1 VATLRPDKIVIR
13 GAREHNLKNITVEI
27 PRDQLVVLTG
37 VSGSGKSSLA
47 FDTLYAEGQ
56 RRYVESLSSYARQFL
71 GPQQKPLVD
80 YIGGLSPAISIEQ
93 KTASRNPRST
103 VGTVTEIHD
112 YLRVLYARVGEPHCP
127 SCGRRV
133 AAQTAEQI
141 VDQVLAQQPGSQWLI
156 LSPVARNRKGEYQDV
171 FAKAKRDG
179 FARVRVNGQVR
190 SLDEKIILNKKL
202 KHQIDIVVDR
212 IRIPMV
218 DLSSPATGSL
228 PFGHSPA
235 SLVQGGEQALAQ
247 LEGASTSPALGDGSA
262 GVDRARLTDSIETA
276 LRFGEGTLVL
286 APFIPGAPVE
296 RPKAETNESG
306 GGLKG
311 LSAATGDLLFSE
323 KNACVYCGLSFDQ
336 LSPQMFSFNSPIGA
350 CSACLGLGTTMEA
363 DPDLLV
369 PDRAL
374 TLREGA
380 IVLWGEQ
387 DDDGESGTWGEQ
399 YRAQIL
405 SHFGI
410 SPDVPFRDLTED
422 QQRLLLAGSGSERVK
437 ITWNSKNGSHSS
449 WYTKWE
455 GAIPRLRRRL
465 KQTSSDSQRQ
475 HYLQFFTQ
483 RPCSAC
489 DGEKLKPESRA
500 VTVGGRRLAEV
511 EALSIAGAL
520 AFFEHVELPAREQTI
535 AEELLKEI
543 RGRLQFLMN
552 VGLHYLTLDRP
563 APTLSGGEAQR
574 IRLASQIGCGL
585 VGVLY
590 ILDEPSIGLHQR
602 DNEKLIHTL
611 ESLRDIGNTVVV
623 VEHDLDTMM
632 AADYLIDF
640 GPGAGISGGHVVA
653 AGTPH
658 EVAQNPA
665 SMTGQYLSGA
675 MTITVPKNRRA
686 PNGKWLTVHGA
697 REHNLKSL
705 TVRFPLEMLVVV
717 TGVSGSGKSSLVN
730 EILYK
735 TLERDLMR
743 AQVKPGRHDSIDG
756 MQHVDK
762 VIAIDQDPIGRTP
775 RSNPATYV
783 GVYDDIR
790 ELFSQLPEARIRGY
804 KPGRFSFNVK
814 GGRCEACQGDGQ
826 KRIEMQFL
834 ADVFV
839 PCEVCK
845 GKRFNRETLEV
856 KFKGKSISD
865 VLEMTIDEA
874 AVLFENVPYIHRI
887 LQTMLDVGLGYMH
900 LGQPAPTLSGGEAQ
914 RVKLAK
920 ELCRPATGRTL
931 YVLDE
936 PTTGLH
942 FADIQKLLDVL
953 GRLIANG
960 NSVVVIEHNLDV
972 IKTADWIVDL
982 GPEGGEGGG
991 RLLAEGPPEHV
1002 ATVAGSFTG
1011 LFLRN
1016 VLSIEEPSPEEAS
1029 TDGSFAITADM
1040 LKALRRSLGLS
1051 QAEAAHGIG
1060 VSRGLLAEAER
1071 GRRNGER
1078 TLTRI
1083 ALGLRELARETPV
1096 QSVPPVSIGGPR
1108 LAPALLLRDGQE
1120 KD

>member
-1 VATLRPDKIVIR
+1 MRPDKIVIR
-13 GAREHNLKNITVEI
+13 GAREHNLKNVTVEI
-27 PRDQLVVLTG
+27 PRDQLVCLTG

-71 GPQQKPLVD
+71 GTNQKPLVD

-133 AAQTAEQI
+133 QAQTVEQI
-141 VDQVLAQQPGSQWLI
+141 VDQILSRPAESQWLI
-156 LSPVARNRKGEYQDV
+156 LAPVARNRKGTYEEV
-171 FAKAKRDG
+171 FTRAKKDG

-190 SLDEKIILNKKL
+190 SLDEKIVLNKKL

-212 IRIPMV
+212 VRIA
-218 DLSSPATGSL
+218 PAD
-228 PFGHSPA
+228 
-235 SLVQGGEQALAQ
+235 E
-247 LEGASTSPALGDGSA
+247 E
-262 GVDRARLTDSIETA
+262 VDRTRLADSVETA

-286 APFIPGAPVE
+286 APYSADAPGREAPQS
-296 RPKAETNESG
+296 KKGGGESG
-306 GGLKG
+306 GGL
-311 LSAATGDLLFSE
+311 TGMSILEDDILFSE
-323 KNACVYCGLSFDQ
+323 KNACVYCGLSFDA

-350 CSACLGLGTTMEA
+350 CPDCLGLGSTMEVDA
-363 DPDLLV
+363 DLV
-369 PDRAL
+369 VPEKTK

-380 IVLWGEQ
+380 IVTWGEQ
-387 DDDGESGTWGEQ
+387 DDDNTQGSWGEQ
-399 YRAQIL
+399 YRAQVL
-405 SHFGI
+405 QHYGI
-410 SPDVPFRDLTED
+410 SPDVPWKKLTSE
-422 QQRLLLAGSGSERVK
+422 QQKALLYGSSGERIK
-437 ITWNSKNGSHSS
+437 ITWKSKDGRSNGSWFS
-449 WYTKWE
+449 KWE
-455 GAIPRLRRRL
+455 GAIPRIKRRL
-465 KQTSSDSQRQ
+465 KQTGSDSMRE
-475 HYLQFFTQ
+475 HYLQFFGQ
-483 RPCSAC
+483 RECSAC
-489 DGEKLKPESRA
+489 HGEKLKPEARA
-500 VTVGGRRLAEV
+500 VTVGGTRLPDLERM
-511 EALSIAGAL
+511 SIAA
-520 AFFEHVELPAREQTI
+520 ACTFFQTVQLPQREQLI
-535 AEELLKEI
+535 AQELLKEI
-543 RGRLQFLMN
+543 LGRLQFLMN
-552 VGLHYLTLDRP
+552 VGLHYLTLDRA
-563 APTLSGGEAQR
+563 APSLSGGEAQR

-602 DNEKLIHTL
+602 DNGKLIRTL
-611 ESLRDIGNTVVV
+611 EDLRDIGNTVVV
-623 VEHDLDTMM
+623 VEHDLDTML

-640 GPGAGISGGHVVA
+640 GPGAGVNGGHVVA
-653 AGTPH
+653 SGTPR
-658 EVAQNPA
+658 EVAA
-665 SMTGQYLSGA
+665 CKESLTGQYLAG
-675 MTITVPKNRRA
+675 TLEIPVPAQRRSRSD
-686 PNGKWLTVHGA
+686 KWLTVRGA
-697 REHNLKSL
+697 REHNLKGIDA
-705 TVRFPLEMLVVV
+705 RFPLERLVVV

-735 TLERDLMR
+735 SLERDLMR
-743 AQVKPGRHDSIDG
+743 AQTKPGAHDSIEG
-756 MQHVDK
+756 VDHLDK
-762 VIAIDQDPIGRTP
+762 IIAIDQDPIGRTP

-790 ELFSQLPEARIRGY
+790 GLFAQVPESKIRGY

-814 GGRCEACQGDGQ
+814 GGRCEACQGDGL

-856 KFKGKSISD
+856 RFKGKTITE

-874 AVLFENVPYIHRI
+874 AVLFENVPAVSRI
-887 LQTMLDVGLGYMH
+887 LQTMRDVGLGYMS

-920 ELCRPATGRTL
+920 ELCRPSTGRTL

-942 FADIQKLLDVL
+942 FADIKKLLDVL
-953 GRLIANG
+953 QRLVEGG

-991 RLLAEGPPEHV
+991 RVLAEGTPEKV
-1002 ATVAGSFTG
+1002 ARSAQSFTG
-1011 LFLRN
+1011 EFLRQ
-1016 VLSIEEPSPEEAS
+1016 VLKIGLPSTNGRAANGHPAV
-1029 TDGSFAITADM
+1029 DAPDRMLAITPESLRELRLS
-1040 LKALRRSLGLS
+1040 LKLS
-1051 QAEAAHGIG
+1051 QAEAAQVVG

-1071 GRRNGER
+1071 GRRTGER

-1083 ALGLRELARETPV
+1083 ALGLRSLAER
-1096 QSVPPVSIGGPR
+1096 VS
-1108 LAPALLLRDGQE
+1108 A
-1120 KD
+1120 